1 MIVGLEHLSSGEG
14 LRELVLFSL
23 WKRRLSGSHQCLLIS
38 EWRVQRAQRQAFV
51 SGAQCQNK
59 RYWAQTGTQ
68 EFPSDHQ
75 EALLYC
81 VGDGALVQ
89 MVHRACRALS
99 LEIFKRCFDKILVT
113 LLWVS
118 VLVQGLGQMDP
129 ERPSKHIHSL
139 IM

>member
-1 MIVGLEHLSSGEG
+1 MESAERTETG
-14 LRELVLFSL
+14 F
-23 WKRRLSGSHQCLLIS
+23 
-38 EWRVQRAQRQAFV
+38 
-51 SGAQCQNK
+51 CQWCPVPEQD
-59 RYWAQTGTQ
+59 WAQTGTQ

-89 MVHRACRALS
+89 TVHRACGALS

-118 VLVQGLGQMDP
+118 VLMQGLGQMDP